1 MNRCHPYA
9 QCIYVTST
17 ADYECRC
24 NQGYE
29 GDGMECIKTG
39 TFFRHLLHLRFSFR
53 IYRIHRVFL
62 REENTRETRVSSTN
76 SQFPVVLNA
85 EVSCLEVDIC
95 DPNASCQQ
103 EESLAKCVCNPGFE
117 GDGTMCSPIGHIS
130 YLSYLSSSSLSL
142 SFLYRSSTRRKHPH
156 PRKILLAS
164 REEPRRVRGMHDHIV
179 ISCKR
184 KNAVP
189 ICSFPKPVLLE
200 PGLATPFSFA
210 YTDECSSSSY
220 CLENERCLYNSASS
234 RYECTCNPG
243 YSMVDSRCV
252 VSDCSTNPSQCH
264 VNAQCTS
271 IGEGGYRCVCAEGYN
286 GDGIRQCVEDHIG
299 CNVLNNC
306 GRNAVCGYN
315 QTSANF
321 VCVCQQVCLL
331 NPQIIRPRYYRFL
344 GDRSISPTI
353 SSLSNR
359 DER

>member
-1 MNRCHPYA
+1 
-9 QCIYVTST
+9 
-17 ADYECRC
+17 
-24 NQGYE
+24 
-29 GDGMECIKTG
+29 
-39 TFFRHLLHLRFSFR
+39 
-53 IYRIHRVFL
+53 
-62 REENTRETRVSSTN
+62 
-76 SQFPVVLNA
+76 
-85 EVSCLEVDIC
+85 
-95 DPNASCQQ
+95 
-103 EESLAKCVCNPGFE
+103 
-117 GDGTMCSPIGHIS
+117 
-130 YLSYLSSSSLSL
+130 
-142 SFLYRSSTRRKHPH
+142 
-156 PRKILLAS
+156 
-164 REEPRRVRGMHDHIV
+164 MHDHIV

>member
-1 MNRCHPYA
+1 
-9 QCIYVTST
+9 
-17 ADYECRC
+17 
-24 NQGYE
+24 
-29 GDGMECIKTG
+29 
-39 TFFRHLLHLRFSFR
+39 
-53 IYRIHRVFL
+53 
-62 REENTRETRVSSTN
+62 
-76 SQFPVVLNA
+76 
-85 EVSCLEVDIC
+85 
-95 DPNASCQQ
+95 
-103 EESLAKCVCNPGFE
+103 
-117 GDGTMCSPIGHIS
+117 
-130 YLSYLSSSSLSL
+130 
-142 SFLYRSSTRRKHPH
+142 
-156 PRKILLAS
+156 
-164 REEPRRVRGMHDHIV
+164 MHDHIV

-184 KNAVP
+184 ENAVP

-359 DER
+359 DERRRNTIRKKRMRGIFG